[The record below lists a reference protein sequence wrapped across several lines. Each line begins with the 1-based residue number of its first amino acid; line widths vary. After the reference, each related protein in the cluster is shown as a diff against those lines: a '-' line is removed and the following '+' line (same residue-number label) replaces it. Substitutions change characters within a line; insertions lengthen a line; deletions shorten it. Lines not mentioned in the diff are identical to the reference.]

1 MDLSTFKILRLSK
14 LKVLS
19 FLNDQNASF
28 SEVQTLS
35 KMISRKIWAEA
46 KFENFHTVADLFH
59 VNQTF
64 IM

>member
-1 MDLSTFKILRLSK
+1 MDLSTFKSLRLSK

-35 KMISRKIWAEA
+35 KMISRKIWAAA
-46 KFENFHTVADLFH
+46 KFKNFHAVADLFH